1 MVLNPIPMITI
12 WNQLIRSCLYYCSPL
27 WSPKPSN
34 FYKIDLLGET
44 QRSFT
49 RQIDGMDGLD
59 YAERLK
65 KKKKPMY
72 SIQRKHERFK
82 ILYMYKIKEGLVPNI
97 SSKYGLTF
105 NVHVRH
111 GCRCDIPNF
120 PTREKARKARGC
132 SFSWSACNLW
142 NSLPKCVRNITREDI
157 KFFKNKLDKVLAFY
171 PEVPRYSRSGHSYDR
186 NGRKSNYLCN
196 HYRNVKIRHEIYNI
210 IDV

>member
-1 MVLNPIPMITI
+1 MITI
-12 WNQLIRSCLYYCSPL
+12 WNLRIRSCLYYCSPL
-27 WSPKPSN
+27 WSPRPSN
-34 FYKIDLLGET
+34 FYKTDLLEET

-59 YAERLK
+59 YAEQLK

-105 NVHVRH
+105 NVHVRR

-120 PTREKARKARGC
+120 DTREKARKVRGC

-142 NSLPKCVRNITREDI
+142 NSLPKCVQNITGEDI

-171 PEVPRYSRSGHSYDR
+171 PDVPRCSSSGHSYDR
-186 NGRKSNYLCN
+186 NGRKSNSLCN
-196 HYRNVKIRHEIYNI
+196 HNRNVKIRNEIYNI